1 MQSDKNQTDGLDK
14 RGMFVKARK
23 TLPACGTG
31 ALAIFSTFG
40 LQAYAAETAASSDAD
55 LSEIV
60 VTGVRQALKDS
71 INTKKNSDIIGDNI
85 TTAEIGQLPDVTIAE
100 ELNRLPGVN
109 TTRDRGNASQ
119 ASVRGLGP
127 RLVLGLVN
135 GREVASSEP
144 SQDLRWEIYP
154 SEVLSGAEVDKTQ
167 KASLVPGGIAATV
180 DIKTISP
187 LDYKGPEFSFRAGPT
202 YNDEGKD
209 LPGYSGVGYRGS
221 GGFIKHINDDFAV
234 SIAASVQREKNGFPD
249 FRTFGWNTPANS
261 GATPAN
267 PAGNT
272 GDLNG
277 DGVPD
282 NTTWGLNTEIKEVTQ
297 DRYALAGGAGWR
309 ASDALTIKADALWS
323 KYTIRENQFQTWYG
337 NNITGNWQNGNAGI
351 YNAPGSS
358 YQIVNGSV
366 VAANLNNAFPNYESE
381 IARYNEKHTLAVAGL
396 NAEWKTGEWDSSA
409 DVSFSDAW
417 RQNQWQAIYLSDIY
431 PPSLAFNVTDGQV
444 PYGAFPG
451 FDPAAP
457 ALQSA
462 GGFRQN
468 SGSNVNSTG
477 QSSGPEETKDRLS
490 ALALDFSR
498 RFDQPFIEAV
508 KFGGRV
514 SDREKTHHE
523 NQWGLCPGTGSTTFT
538 IPGNQ
543 NSQVCPAGTA
553 GINGVPV
560 MSLANAGLS
569 EFNAPSFTA
578 PPLVYGN
585 WDSLFPLVYP
595 NSAAPAGSDLPLVR
609 TDVTEKSYEGY
620 VQLDFK
626 TSVGDLPLTGNAGVR
641 VVHTKTT
648 SSGYQS
654 PDGNTFTPVSIDN
667 DYTDALPS
675 INAILHL
682 TDTQRL
688 RFGASIAISRPPL
701 DALVTG
707 FSLNPTGSPPT
718 GGGGNPKLDPF
729 KADQIDFSYEWYF
742 HEESLLAIAPYYKDV
757 KTYIGASQSTE
768 TIGGTQ
774 YIITSEGNTR
784 GGEIAGVEFTLQTR
798 FFFLPG
804 FLQDFGIYA
813 NHAQVESNIHE
824 AAPVGNPYP
833 MVGFA
838 RATSEADLFYNKAG
852 FESRLA
858 VKHHTAFTVAPT
870 WVGTTLKMLAPETTL
885 DASASYTFAQ
895 HYSVR
900 LQGRNLTNERARFS
914 TDNNPQNLANDGG
927 YQVYG
932 RSYLL
937 DFGVTF

>member
-1 MQSDKNQTDGLDK
+1 VKSKNRQPVCT
-14 RGMFVKARK
+14 AS
-23 TLPACGTG
+23 
-31 ALAIFSTFG
+31 ALAIFTTFG
-40 LQAYAAETAASSDAD
+40 AQAYADAASDAASDN

-60 VTGVRQALKDS
+60 VTGVRQAMKDS
-71 INTKKNSDIIGDNI
+71 IGVKKNSDTIGDNI
-85 TTAEIGQLPDVTIAE
+85 STAEICQLPDVTIAE

-154 SEVLSGAEVDKTQ
+154 SEVLSGAVVTKTQ
-167 KASLVPGGIAATV
+167 DATIVPGGIAATV
-180 DIKTISP
+180 DIRTLSP

-209 LPGYSGVGYRGS
+209 LPGYNPVGYRGS
-221 GGFIKHINDDFAV
+221 GGFVKHINDDFAV
-234 SIAASVQREKNGFPD
+234 SLAASVQREKNGFPD
-249 FRTFGWNTPANS
+249 FRTFGWNTPVNS

-309 ASDALTIKADALWS
+309 AGDNLTIKADALWS
-323 KYTIRENQFQTWYG
+323 QYEIKENQFQTWYG
-337 NNITGNWQNGNAGI
+337 NNITGNWANGDFSK

-366 VAANLNNAFPNYESE
+366 VAADLNGAYPDYESA
-381 IARYNEKHTLAVAGL
+381 IARYDEKHRLGVLGL
-396 NAEWKTGEWDSSA
+396 NAEWKSGDWDNQVDLSH
-409 DVSFSDAW
+409 SDAW
-417 RQNQWQAIYLSDIY
+417 RRNQWQEIALSDLY
-431 PPSLAFNVTDGQV
+431 PPNLAFNVTNGQV

-451 FDPAAP
+451 FNPADP

-462 GGFRQN
+462 GGFRQTN
-468 SGSNVNSTG
+468 GPNVPGGSGESD
-477 QSSGPEETKDRLS
+477 GPEVTRDVLS
-490 ALALDFSR
+490 ALALNFSR
-498 RFDQPFIEAV
+498 SIDNPVITAV
-508 KFGGRV
+508 KFGARL
-514 SDREKTHHE
+514 SDREKTHH
-523 NQWGLCPGTGSTTFT
+523 QSRWGLCAGTGSTTFT
-538 IPGNQ
+538 IADDQ

-553 GINGVPV
+553 GVNGVPNL
-560 MSLANAGLS
+560 SLANAGLS
-569 EFNAPSFTA
+569 SFTSPSFTA

-585 WDSLFPLVYP
+585 FNSLFPLVYP
-595 NSAAPAGSDLPLVR
+595 NSAAPAGSDMPLLR
-609 TDVTEKSYEGY
+609 TKVTEKTSEGY
-620 VQLDFK
+620 VRLDFK
-626 TSVGDLPLTGNAGVR
+626 SSVGGLPLTGDVGIR
-641 VVHTKTT
+641 VAHTSTQ

-654 PDGNTFTPVSIDN
+654 FDGAVTFTPVSISN
-667 DYTDALPS
+667 EYTEPLPS
-675 INAILHL
+675 LNATLHL
-682 TDTQRL
+682 TDTQLL
-688 RFGASIAISRPPL
+688 RFGAAIAISRPPL
-701 DALVTG
+701 DSLTTGYTLNSTVTCSG
-707 FSLNPTGSPPT
+707 GRCVGS

-757 KTYIGASQSTE
+757 KSYIGAGESLQ
-768 TIGGTQ
+768 TIGNTT
-774 YIITSEGNTR
+774 YNFTSEDNTR
-784 GGEIAGVEFTLQTR
+784 GGEIGGVEVTLQTR

-838 RATSEADLFYNKAG
+838 RGTSEFDLFYNKAG
-852 FESRLA
+852 FESRVAL
-858 VKHHTAFTVAPT
+858 KNHTAFTVAPT

-885 DASASYTFAQ
+885 DASVSYTFEKQ
-895 HYSVR
+895 WTVR
-900 LQGRNLTNERARFS
+900 LQGSNLTNERARFS

-932 RSYLL
+932 RSYLF
-937 DFGVTF
+937 DVGVKF